1 MASPANGGVEH
12 SPFSPKFFEQFKLD
26 DLTRLRNLLDGVVNE
41 KARQFELCA
50 PPPEVFTPAP
60 TEDTGVPKN
69 DTLAEVLSPSQLNCF
84 LGCSAKWYFKYFVGL
99 PEAKAANLTLGRAVH
114 AAIREVFKAKLA
126 CQPHPTREDVV
137 ALFDAAWDAEVPE
150 TVFAADEDP
159 EELKRTGAIL
169 TAKYVAEAVPD
180 IMPAAIETRVTG
192 RIGNVKVQGYID
204 LMDTN
209 GRIID
214 LKTAAKKPSGIEPPY
229 ALQLATY
236 REITPGASGKAR
248 LDTLVK
254 TKTPQLVSK
263 EYTVSEADVAHVRK
277 LYPLAQDGMRAGLY
291 FPNRGANMCSRKYC
305 SFAAE
310 CEKEFGGE
318 VAE

>member
-1 MASPANGGVEH
+1 MASQANGGAVN

-26 DLTRLRNLLDGVVNE
+26 DLARLRNLLDGVVDE
-41 KARQFELCA
+41 KARQFERFA
-50 PPPEVFTPAP
+50 PPPEVFTPADGA
-60 TEDTGVPKN
+60 TRIPKN
-69 DTLAEVLSPSQLNCF
+69 DTLAEVLSPSQVNCF
-84 LGCSAKWYFKYFVGL
+84 LGCSAKWYFKYFIGL
-99 PEAKAANLTLGRAVH
+99 SEVKAANLTLGRAVH
-114 AAIREVFKAKLA
+114 AAVREVFKAKLA
-126 CQPHPTREDVV
+126 YQPHPEREDVV
-137 ALFDAAWDAEVPE
+137 ALFDAAWDAEVSD
-150 TVFAADEDP
+150 TAFAADEDP
-159 EELKRTGAIL
+159 DELKRTGEVLA
-169 TAKYVAEAVPD
+169 AKYVAEAVPD
-180 IMPAAIETRVTG
+180 ITPAAIEMRVTG
-192 RIGNVKVQGYID
+192 TIGGVKVQGYID

-263 EYTVSEADVAHVRK
+263 EYTVSEADIAHVRK
-277 LYPLAQDGMRAGLY
+277 VYPLAQDGMRAGLY

-310 CEKEFGGE
+310 CEREFGGE